1 MRAQAVTPAASCLLI
16 LAIACAPPPEEEAP
30 VLEGAV
36 STQADLEAVRA
47 LLDEYVAAENA
58 GDVERILALT
68 TDDGW
73 ASPPGEPPITGKEAW
88 RSWWEDL
95 YAEYNLQGNA
105 SDVEIQAFGSWG
117 FIRGI
122 WDATLTPKEGGEPQ
136 TSSYSF
142 IVIVRRDADDTWKQA
157 RAMWNRN
164 APAPGGEQ

>member
-1 MRAQAVTPAASCLLI
+1 MRARAAALATSCLLT
-16 LAIACAPPPEEEAP
+16 LAIACAPPPEQEAP
-30 VLEGAV
+30 VLEEAV

-58 GDVERILALT
+58 ADVERILALT

-73 ASPPGEPPITGKEAW
+73 ASPPGEPPIAGKEGW

-95 YAEYNLQGNA
+95 YAVYKLQGSD

-136 TSSYSF
+136 TGSYSF
-142 IVIVRRDADDTWKQA
+142 IVIVRRDADGTWKDA
-157 RAMWNRN
+157 RVVWNRN
-164 APAPGGEQ
+164 SPAPGGEQ